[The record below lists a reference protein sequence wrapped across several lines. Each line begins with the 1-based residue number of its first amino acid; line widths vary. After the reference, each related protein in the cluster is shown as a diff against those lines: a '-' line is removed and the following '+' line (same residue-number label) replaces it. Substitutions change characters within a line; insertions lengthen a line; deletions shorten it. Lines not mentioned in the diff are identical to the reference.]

1 MTHKKPGSDVW
12 DLAMRS
18 HQLWHELADS
28 LTDQGLDPQELLG
41 WKKTGLFS
49 FTHFGLFRF
58 WLDFYKL
65 APTLAKLIFKKSL
78 GGC

>member
-28 LTDQGLDPQELLG
+28 LTDPQEMLG
-41 WKKTGLFS
+41 WKKTGPFS
-49 FTHFGLFRF
+49 LTHSLTSVC
-58 WLDFYKL
+58 LDF
-65 APTLAKLIFKKSL
+65 
-78 GGC
+78 GCFFL